1 MRTLEFTFNRPL
13 ACVVLATL
21 VLLIVLTGMMNA
33 APLRGAFA
41 GDPSINVVMQR

>member
-1 MRTLEFTFNRPL
+1 MRTLEFNFNRPL

-21 VLLIVLTGMMNA
+21 VLLIVLTSMMNA

-41 GDPSINVVMQR
+41 GETSINAAVSR

>member
-1 MRTLEFTFNRPL
+1 MRTLEFNFNRPL

-21 VLLIVLTGMMNA
+21 VLLIVLTSMMNT

-41 GDPSINVVMQR
+41 GETSINAVAGR

>member
-1 MRTLEFTFNRPL
+1 MRTLEFNFNRPL

-21 VLLIVLTGMMNA
+21 VLLIVLTSMMNA

-41 GDPSINVVMQR
+41 GESSINVSVSR